1 MGLHRLRFSLCVRRY
16 MPYAEPGNG
25 SSIRLVGASWVNAVR
40 QNYANIFKKSV
51 PWTALVPM
59 AITVIVG
66 YLGTAIWTLKVSVS
80 SSRTFPVDDFVG
92 LAQYV
97 RLFGNDRWLISL
109 ENLALYGVIFILATM
124 IIGLLLAIFIDQK
137 VAGEGVLRTIF
148 LYPYA
153 MSFVA
158 TGLVWQWVLNPGG
171 GIQDAVRRMGHPD
184 FTFDWIVNQ
193 DMVIYTIVIATVW
206 QAAGLVMAMF
216 LAGLRGIDD
225 DIWKATRIDGIPAW
239 RVYVS
244 IVLPMLGPT
253 IATVF
258 VLLSTAVIKLFDSVV
273 SMTQGGPGTA
283 SEVPTKFIMDHLFG
297 RANIALASAASIV
310 MLLTVIAIVAPILY
324 ARSRALKRVGSQ

>member
-1 MGLHRLRFSLCVRRY
+1 MAVHFAGPPV
-16 MPYAEPGNG
+16 
-25 SSIRLVGASWVNAVR
+25 VNAVKKSF
-40 QNYANIFKKSV
+40 ANFLKGSV
-51 PWTALVPM
+51 PWAALVPM
-59 AITVIVG
+59 AMTVIVG
-66 YLGTAIWTLKVSVS
+66 YLGTALWTLKVSVS

-92 LAQYV
+92 LSQYA
-97 RLFGNDRWLISL
+97 RLFGNDRWLLSL

-124 IIGLLLAIFIDQK
+124 AIGLLLAIFIDQK
-137 VAGEGVLRTIF
+137 VAGEGTLRTIF

-158 TGLVWQWVLNPGG
+158 TGLVWQWVLNPGS
-171 GIQDAVRRMGHPD
+171 GIQDAVRRMGYPD

-193 DMVIYTIVIATVW
+193 DMVMYTIVIATVW
-206 QAAGLVMAMF
+206 QAAGLVMALF

-225 DIWKATRIDGIPAW
+225 DIWKAAKVDGIPAW
-239 RVYVS
+239 RVYAS
-244 IVLPMLGPT
+244 IVLPMLGPS

-310 MLLTVIAIVAPILY
+310 MLLTVIAIVSPILY
-324 ARSRALKRVGSQ
+324 ARSRALHSRGER